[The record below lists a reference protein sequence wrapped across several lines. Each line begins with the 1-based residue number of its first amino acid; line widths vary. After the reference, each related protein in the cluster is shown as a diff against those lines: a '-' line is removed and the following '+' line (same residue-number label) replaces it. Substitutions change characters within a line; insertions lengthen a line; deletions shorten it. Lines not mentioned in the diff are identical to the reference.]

1 MAALALMIATVAYV
15 YVDGRAV
22 IVEKQRLIEE
32 AWETAAE
39 VISKR
44 SEQVPPLAMTIRDA
58 GWDEGQLLQDLLEAR
73 AGLES
78 LTERPAMIEANRQ
91 LSDSLAQVLSIAA
104 RNAADERSPD
114 FARRQDQIAET
125 ENELAVA
132 RRRYNQAVQDYN
144 TSIQLFPSNFVA
156 GLAGFV
162 REEAYF
168 RTTEEARQAA
178 PTLNF
183 SQEAPEPEATV
194 EE

>member
-1 MAALALMIATVAYV
+1 MATLALLIATVAYV
-15 YVDGRAV
+15 YVDGSAV

-78 LTERPAMIEANRQ
+78 VTERPAMIEANRQ

-178 PTLNF
+178 PPLNF
-183 SQEAPEPEATV
+183 SQEAPEPEAKV